1 MTQYQVYQ
9 VWAAERTRT
18 IGEQRAADVQLGELA
33 ASTSRSVS
41 NVARHVRAAA
51 GLASRVRR
59 LARPVPGHHAQVHC
73 KTEG

>member
-18 IGEQRAADVQLGELA
+18 IGEQRAADARLGELA

-41 NVARHVRAAA
+41 NAARHLKVAAS
-51 GLASRVRR
+51 LVSRVRR
-59 LARPVPGHHAQVHC
+59 LARPVPGHGAQVHC